1 MRHTGMLFLSRQRP
15 QAAPA
20 RCGTF
25 QLQLLAYD
33 RIGPHQTEPWRIV
46 WTGVAAKRFWQQHE
60 ADLNPGA
67 VLNVTLEAART
78 HTLHT
83 RPPTAEMQARVVSM
97 ELVPKTQATA

>member
-1 MRHTGMLFLSRQRP
+1 M
-15 QAAPA
+15 
-20 RCGTF
+20 
-25 QLQLLAYD
+25 
-33 RIGPHQTEPWRIV
+33 
-46 WTGVAAKRFWQQHE
+46 AAKRFWQQHE